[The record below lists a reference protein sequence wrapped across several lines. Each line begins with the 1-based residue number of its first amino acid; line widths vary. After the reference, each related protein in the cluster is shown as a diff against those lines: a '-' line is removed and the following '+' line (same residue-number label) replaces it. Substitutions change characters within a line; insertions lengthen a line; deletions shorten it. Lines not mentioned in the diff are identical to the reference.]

1 MAQRFIE
8 QQREDIIARIVA
20 MGYPY
25 SYAKKA
31 FDQVGDPT
39 LPNAFE
45 LCFHWMEENPMSFEE
60 ENNHQ
65 MDLLLA
71 PLEQMGFS
79 RFGLSFCLIM
89 VMVVIMVVVVIMIV
103 IL

>member
-1 MAQRFIE
+1 MSFDQDLAQ
-8 QQREDIIARIVA
+8 QQGEDIIAQIVG

-31 FDQVGDPT
+31 LDEVGDPT

-45 LCFHWMEENPMSFEE
+45 LCFHWMEENPMTFEE
-60 ENNHQ
+60 ENNNHLT
-65 MDLLLA
+65 LLLA

-79 RFGLSFCLIM
+79 RLSQ
-89 VMVVIMVVVVIMIV
+89 
-103 IL
+103 